1 MKIDILCP
9 DPGHPAWIYLR
20 TFAHISKSNLHDTQL
35 HHELRTLR
43 GGDILFA
50 VGCSHRIEKPTL
62 DLYRHTL
69 IPHGSDL
76 PEGRGW
82 SPVIHEIR
90 MGRETFT
97 ISVVEANDGPV
108 DTGPLWGKIR
118 FCIPRDADFRLVNHI
133 INSITIDAINRAI
146 AMVESGDQP
155 VPQEPFTD
163 LTPTSYP
170 RLTMENSEINP
181 HFPLA
186 DQFDRLRSCDP
197 NRFPAII
204 RFRGRRYKLTLEDLG
219 ADHAREETV
228 SKK

>member
-1 MKIDILCP
+1 MK
-9 DPGHPAWIYLR
+9 
-20 TFAHISKSNLHDTQL
+20 L

-50 VGCSHRIEKPTL
+50 VGCPHRIEKPTR

-69 IPHGSDL
+69 IPHSSNL

-90 MGRETFT
+90 MGYEAFT
-97 ISVVEANDGPV
+97 MSVVEANDGPV
-108 DTGPLWGKIR
+108 DKGPVWRKTR
-118 FCIPRDADFRLVNHI
+118 FRIPCDADFALISHIVN
-133 INSITIDAINRAI
+133 SVTIDAIKRTI
-146 AMVESGDQP
+146 VMVESGDQP
-155 VPQEPFTD
+155 VPQETFAD
-163 LTPTSYP
+163 LTPTYYP

-181 HFPLA
+181 HVPLA

-197 NRFPAII
+197 NRFPATIC
-204 RFRGRRYKLTLEDLG
+204 FRGRRYKLTLEDLG
-219 ADHAREETV
+219 ANHAREEAV